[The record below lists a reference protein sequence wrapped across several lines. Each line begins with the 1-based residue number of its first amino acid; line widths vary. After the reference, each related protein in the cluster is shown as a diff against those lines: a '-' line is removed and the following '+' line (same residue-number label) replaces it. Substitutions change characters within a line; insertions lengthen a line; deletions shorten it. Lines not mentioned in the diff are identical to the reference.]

1 MDYLV
6 TFRNRKSGKTQKKRR
21 INLKEVINMSEIR
34 DNYPQSI
41 GVYLDS
47 TGRGKSWIPEYLIT
61 KNLSNNKEFLLLID
75 TLKP

>member
-1 MDYLV
+1 
-6 TFRNRKSGKTQKKRR
+6 
-21 INLKEVINMSEIR
+21 MSEIR

-47 TGRGKSWIPEYLIT
+47 TGRGKNWIPEYLIT
-61 KNLSNNKEFLLLID
+61 KSLSNNQEFLSLIE